1 MERKSHLLSRSL
13 FSPVF
18 WIRSEANVIQTRRD
32 SSDKAIGIGAEV
44 INEEVLHFLHLV
56 ALLDA
61 LGEHEA
67 QLQEQEEEGFGRQHI
82 ERKSPEK

>member
-1 MERKSHLLSRSL
+1 MKREPHPLSRSL

-18 WIRSEANVIQTRRD
+18 WIRSEANVIQARRD
-32 SSDKAIGIGAEV
+32 SSDEAVGISAEV

-67 QLQEQEEEGFGRQHI
+67 QLQGQEEEGFGG
-82 ERKSPEK
+82 